1 MESTA
6 AFDGA
11 EVADDAER
19 CVSAGIF
26 DYDVGNGFGE
36 TKNLKK
42 KKGRELIRRYRRAIA
57 FVCGVLLWFRTA

>member
-11 EVADDAER
+11 EVADDAEG

-42 KKGRELIRRYRRAIA
+42 KERKGINTSL
-57 FVCGVLLWFRTA
+57 

>member
-42 KKGRELIRRYRRAIA
+42 KERKGINTSL
-57 FVCGVLLWFRTA
+57 